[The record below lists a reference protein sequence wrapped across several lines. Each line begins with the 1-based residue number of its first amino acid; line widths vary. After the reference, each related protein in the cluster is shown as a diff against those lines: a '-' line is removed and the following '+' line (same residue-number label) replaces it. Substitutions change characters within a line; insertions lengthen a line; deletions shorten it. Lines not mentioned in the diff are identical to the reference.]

1 MKADF
6 AAQDQNC
13 IWSSIEEV
21 ITGTTGNRVTVKSR
35 PRVRIPSAPPYEKSP
50 LVGGFSHAETE
61 WREKSCG
68 FDRMQSAAFTRPLR
82 EMQLEEYSL
91 QFHQKSIIILIKL
104 RRILCCTAFSWMV

>member
-1 MKADF
+1 MIVAV
-6 AAQDQNC
+6 
-13 IWSSIEEV
+13 S
-21 ITGTTGNRVTVKSR
+21 
-35 PRVRIPSAPPYEKSP
+35 RIPLPKTERYLYWVRVAYEKSP